1 MSTQLTATCRQ
12 IDTTGRSI

>member
-1 MSTQLTATCRQ
+1 MSTQLIATCRQ